1 VLQLDA
7 GAGISVLTPRAARA
21 AGVSVRRDKQDPYR
35 RATSLGRDLQF
46 WVDDLGGDTA
56 SSSSFE
62 YGLLGGDF
70 LDAYVVEIDFGGRSV
85 RFLDPKRYEVPESLQ
100 AQDEAVPPLR
110 VDAHRPFVE
119 IRVEGR
125 PIPLL
130 IDTGA
135 PIPVSIAGAAAKQI
149 DVDFERLPEIGSVEV
164 ELPAGIAGTRVT
176 EVGTIEIG
184 GFRFS
189 PAPVVFAPH
198 GLYNAGGK
206 TDSLIGYEHHD
217 GDPLRPTRPRRAQD
231 QRSLVDLDL
240 LDDPML
246 QQPAP

>member
-1 VLQLDA
+1 MARRLPVIAVALALVLASTLRADDVPPEAVIATLAFDAKSEPNTIYLNMAPPRSPPFVLQLDT

-100 AQDEAVPPLR
+100 AKDEAVPPLASMHTVR
-110 VDAHRPFVE
+110 SSRSASRD
-119 IRVEGR
+119 GR
-125 PIPLL
+125 
-130 IDTGA
+130 
-135 PIPVSIAGAAAKQI
+135 S
-149 DVDFERLPEIGSVEV
+149 RC
-164 ELPAGIAGTRVT
+164 
-176 EVGTIEIG
+176 
-184 GFRFS
+184 
-189 PAPVVFAPH
+189 
-198 GLYNAGGK
+198 
-206 TDSLIGYEHHD
+206 
-217 GDPLRPTRPRRAQD
+217 
-231 QRSLVDLDL
+231 
-240 LDDPML
+240 
-246 QQPAP
+246 